1 MEKDV
6 AGEAGGLEKAEE
18 GTRATET
25 FPSEGEG
32 VEGWG
37 T

>member
-6 AGEAGGLEKAEE
+6 AGEAGGPEKAEE
-18 GTRATET
+18 GTRTTET